1 MRIACQG
8 PAGSYGHLA
17 ARALYPAAKIVAVA
31 DVFGVVRAVSRG
43 SADFGIV
50 PVENSIVGRVIDG
63 ERAIA
68 GHDVVAVT
76 EIELPVRHCLLA
88 LPGADPL
95 RLRSVESHPAALA
108 QCARY
113 IVARGLAARSAASTA
128 GAAKAISNDRNFSCA
143 AIAGEEAA
151 EMYGLMII
159 ERDIADL
166 PDNRTRFLVVAA
178 AAGAS

>member
-8 PAGSYGHLA
+8 PAGSYGHIA
-17 ARALYPAAKIVAVA
+17 ARALFPAAKIVPLA
-31 DVFGVVRAVSRG
+31 DVFGVMRAVARG
-43 SADFGIV
+43 TVDFGVV
-50 PVENSIVGRVIDG
+50 PVENTIGGRVIDG

-68 GHDVVAVT
+68 GHDVVAVD
-76 EIELPVRHCLLA
+76 ELELPVRHCLLA
-88 LPGADPL
+88 LPGADPV

-108 QCARY
+108 QCAQY

-151 EMYGLMII
+151 EMYGLSII
-159 ERDIADL
+159 DRDIADM
-166 PDNRTRFLVVAA
+166 PDNRTRFVVVAA
-178 AAGAS
+178 AGGAS